1 MNNYMNSFNKIKHS
15 IFTRH
20 MTFMRGERIVSSSMH
35 REKYIELT
43 FDSKGD
49 LYYIKSKVHI

>member
-1 MNNYMNSFNKIKHS
+1 
-15 IFTRH
+15 

-49 LYYIKSKVHI
+49 LYCIKGEVHI